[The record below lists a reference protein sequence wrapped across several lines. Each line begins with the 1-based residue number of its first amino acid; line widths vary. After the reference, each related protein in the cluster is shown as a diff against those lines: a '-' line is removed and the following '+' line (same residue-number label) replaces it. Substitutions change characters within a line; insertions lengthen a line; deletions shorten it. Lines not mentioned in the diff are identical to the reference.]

1 MHDFRRLKKNNNN
14 TKEVIKSI
22 LLPQNGGDE
31 KLKLL

>member
-1 MHDFRRLKKNNNN
+1 MHDFRRLKKIKKN
-14 TKEVIKSI
+14 KEVIKSI

>member
-1 MHDFRRLKKNNNN
+1 MHDFRRLKKKKNN
-14 TKEVIKSI
+14 KEVIKSI